1 MSSSLLVV
9 LAALL
14 ALVAGGI
21 AAWLVAASRP
31 NAKSEEEF
39 RQIGAARAAAESAAA
54 ELRKQLD
61 ALHAEMNRVR
71 SQLQEEQTARTAA
84 QTALEKTQ
92 ENLAEQKKL
101 IDEAKTRLTDAFEA
115 LASKALRDTNQEFL
129 KLAGENFQVLQ
140 QKAAG
145 DLAQRQTAIA
155 GLVDPLKVSLNK
167 FQEQI
172 SQVESSR
179 QKAYGELTAQVQQLT
194 ESSQLLRQETGSL
207 VTSLRQPQIKGKWG
221 ELTLR
226 RAAELTGMSKYCDF
240 TEQLATETEE
250 GRLRPDMVVHLP
262 GGRQIVV
269 DAKVPLHAFL
279 TALTA
284 RSQDEYRAAMNQHA
298 ALVRTHVSALSA
310 KKYWDQFSPSPDFVV
325 LFLPGESF
333 FSAALEQDRTLI
345 EDAMDKRVVLASP
358 TTLLALLR
366 AVDYGWNQQR
376 TAEDAQQI
384 AELGKDLH
392 ERVVTFLSH
401 LNEVGSNLDRA
412 NKAFNKAV
420 GSAESRLIPGA
431 RKFKSLAA
439 PSGEELPAL
448 EPVETAP
455 RQLVVPS
462 PEDE

>member
-1 MSSSLLVV
+1 MTSSLLI
-9 LAALL
+9 ALL
-14 ALVAGGI
+14 AFAAGGVL
-21 AAWLVAASRP
+21 AWLVAAARER
-31 NAKSEEEF
+31 AKTEEDL
-39 RQIGAARAAAESAAA
+39 RQFGAARAAAESAAG
-54 ELRKQLD
+54 ELRKQLA
-61 ALHAEMNRVR
+61 ALQAETNQIR
-71 SQLQEEQTARTAA
+71 SQLQEEQSARTAA

-92 ENLAEQKKL
+92 ENLNEQKKL
-101 IDEAKTRLTDAFEA
+101 IEEAKTRLTDAFQA
-115 LASKALRDTNQEFL
+115 LASQTLRDTNQEFL

-221 ELTLR
+221 ELLLR
-226 RAAELTGMSKYCDF
+226 RAVELAGMAPHCDF
-240 TEQLATETEE
+240 TEQPSASTEE

-262 GGRQIVV
+262 GERQIVV

-279 TALTA
+279 KALA
-284 RSQDEYRAAMNQHA
+284 CRNQDEYHAAMAEHA
-298 ALVRTHVSALSA
+298 QLVRTHMTQLSS
-310 KKYWDQFSPSPDFVV
+310 KKYWQQFLPSPEFVV
-325 LFLPGESF
+325 LFLPAEAY
-333 FSAALEQDRTLI
+333 FSAALEKDHELI
-345 EDAMDKRVVLASP
+345 EDAMNEGVVLASP
-358 TTLLALLR
+358 TTLLALLK
-366 AVDYGWNQQR
+366 AVAYGWNQQK
-376 TAEDAQQI
+376 TAEDAQLI
-384 AELGKDLH
+384 AEMGKDLH
-392 ERVVTFLSH
+392 ERVITFLSH
-401 LNEVGSNLDRA
+401 LNEVGAGLDRA

-420 GSAESRLIPGA
+420 ASAETRLVPGA
-431 RKFKSLAA
+431 RKFKALAA
-439 PSGEELPAL
+439 PTGEELPTL

>member
-1 MSSSLLVV
+1 MTTLLVGI
-9 LAALL
+9 LAFA
-14 ALVAGGI
+14 AGGVLSWLI
-21 AAWLVAASRP
+21 SAARAS
-31 NAKSEEEF
+31 AKAEEDL
-39 RQIGAARAAAESAAA
+39 RQLGAARAAAESAAG
-54 ELRKQLD
+54 ELRKQLA
-61 ALHAEMNRVR
+61 ALQTEVTTIR
-71 SQLQEEQTARTAA
+71 SQLQMEQSARTAA

-92 ENLAEQKKL
+92 ENIAEQKKL
-101 IDEAKTRLTDAFEA
+101 IEDAKTKLSDAFQS
-115 LASKALRDTNQEFL
+115 LASKTLSDQSQQFL

-155 GLVDPLKVSLNK
+155 GLVDPLKLSLNK

-240 TEQLATETEE
+240 SEQPSTETEE

-262 GGRQIVV
+262 GGRAIVV

-284 RSQDEYRAAMNQHA
+284 RTQDEYRAAMNQHA
-298 ALVRTHVSALSA
+298 ALVRTHVSALSS
-310 KKYWDQFSPSPDFVV
+310 KKYWDQFTPSPDFVV

-345 EDAMDKRVVLASP
+345 EDAMEKRVVLASP

-366 AVDYGWNQQR
+366 AVDYGWTQQR
-376 TAEDAQQI
+376 TAADALQI

-401 LNEVGSNLDRA
+401 LNEVGAGLDRA

-420 GSAESRLIPGA
+420 ASAESRLIPGA
-431 RKFKSLAA
+431 RKFKTLAA
-439 PSGEELPAL
+439 PSGEELPAV
-448 EPVETAP
+448 EQIETAP
-455 RQLVVPS
+455 RQIVVPS